1 MALQDVIE
9 RIRTL
14 DTPPNEE
21 ATKLQ
26 MVLPILRELGWDD
39 ADPGRVHPEYR
50 NGRGDRVDY
59 ALLSPQ
65 GGVAAVVEAKP
76 MGSKFDILG
85 PGTRETPEDQVLRYA
100 HNLGVDV
107 CVLASGSMWWLYLP
121 RERGKP
127 AERRFAEL
135 DITKDSVDQLCEDFE
150 TYLGYDELV
159 GQRAESH
166 AKRVLEAKLN
176 SERLSGELPR
186 VWSSMLSAPPQ
197 ELIDLLEG
205 RVFSS
210 IRLRPSREQVADFL
224 RSQGGVSTDGGSEP
238 ASAPISQSRSTPGV
252 SRPAAKAPRKPEG
265 RLKAPSVP
273 PSAILLFGQEHPV
286 TGWGNTFLRVAEVL
300 YRRHPDR
307 FSMTVGRPRGKR
319 SYVETDRTL
328 MRLPHQVADSPYWVG
343 CHGDAA
349 ALKGRCAHLLELFGY
364 SGNDLALVF
373 D

>member
-1 MALQDVIE
+1 MALRDVIE
-9 RIRTL
+9 RVRTL
-14 DTPPNEE
+14 GAPPNEE

-39 ADPGRVHPEYR
+39 ADPAKVQPEYR

-65 GGVAAVVEAKP
+65 GAVAAVVEAKP
-76 MGSKFDILG
+76 MGSKFDVLG

-107 CVLASGSMWWLYLP
+107 CILASGTLWWLYLP

-135 DITKDSVDQLCEDFE
+135 DITSDSLEQLCEDFE
-150 TYLGYDELV
+150 TYLGYEELV
-159 GQRAESH
+159 GHKAETH

-176 SERLSGELPR
+176 SERLNGELPR

-197 ELIDLLEG
+197 ELVDLLEG
-205 RVFSS
+205 RVFNS

-224 RSQGGVSTDGGSEP
+224 RSQGGVPPDVVAKPSLEP
-238 ASAPISQSRSTPGV
+238 VSQTPGTPGGA
-252 SRPAAKAPRKPEG
+252 RPPAPRPVKPG
-265 RLKAPSVP
+265 ARAKAPSVP
-273 PSAILLFGQEHPV
+273 PSSIVLLGQEYPV
-286 TGWGNTFLRVAEVL
+286 TGWGNTFLRVADVL
-300 YRRHPDR
+300 YQRHPDR
-307 FSMTVGRPRGKR
+307 FPMTVGRPRGKR
-319 SYVETDRTL
+319 SYVETDRSL
-328 MRLPHQVADSPYWVG
+328 MRLPHRVGDSPYWVG

-349 ALKGRCAHLLELFGY
+349 ALKGRCTHLLELLGY
-364 SGNDLALVF
+364 SGNDLTLVF